1 MIINPIDSTAGQSFR
16 SSFSNISEERPSRM
30 HQVDSASSEI
40 EIEKEVDDLLAS
52 QISLLPHIIVLY
64 MVVFLKYLEKN
75 HKPTFGCCGKC
86 MHQYSTIG
94 KNLGK
99 SIWIWW
105 AKRRRNFSA
114 CIDCIY
120 ASLQYHFAFDSN

>member
-64 MVVFLKYLEKN
+64 MVVFLKYLEKKIIN
-75 HKPTFGCCGKC
+75 QHLAVVGNVYINI
-86 MHQYSTIG
+86 QLS
-94 KNLGK
+94 
-99 SIWIWW
+99 
-105 AKRRRNFSA
+105 AK
-114 CIDCIY
+114 I
-120 ASLQYHFAFDSN
+120 